1 MRTILF
7 VNDDEELLNRL
18 RAMILDKTVQ
28 CFFSSNVD
36 KALQIMENKEIA
48 LVVADVEMEA
58 LSGREFFEMIS
69 GRYPKTILMVMSD
82 TEHIQEAIAIHNDLH
97 TNKLLVKPWQSADE
111 FVKWLM
117 SGLDAYNAA
126 ETQRELAK
134 ELEERSDKYKQILF
148 DTSNVLN
155 DRLEGYHKIE
165 ETFSKMLSVIVQEYE
180 SGLNAGEIKC
190 ISEYENMLITH
201 FTQIF
206 FVGISEQQ
214 SFGQALRNHYHD
226 VSENRYFLYEQEG
239 EQEIEKENFQ
249 NIRFLIQTVTDY
261 YGLLYPTFRAKVSL
275 QEYQDTHYM
284 INVLYEL
291 PGYEVMEQAGV
302 FMRKILNRMLENYAS
317 RYVYGEKNH
326 VQQYKIYVLKN
337 H

>member
-28 CFFSSNVD
+28 CFFTSNVE
-36 KALQIMENKEIA
+36 KALQIMEQNEIA
-48 LVVADVEMEA
+48 LVVADVDMKA

-82 TEHIQEAIAIHNDLH
+82 TEHVQEAIGIHNDIH
-97 TNKLLVKPWQSADE
+97 TNKLLMKPWQSADE

-117 SGLDAYNAA
+117 SGLDAYNMA
-126 ETQRELAK
+126 ETQREMAK
-134 ELEERSDKYKQILF
+134 ELEERSEKYKQILF

-165 ETFSKMLSVIVQEYE
+165 EAFSKMLSTIIQEYK
-180 SGLNAGEIKC
+180 SSMNAGEIKC
-190 ISEYENMLITH
+190 ITDYENSLMAH
-201 FTQIF
+201 FVQTYFI
-206 FVGISEQQ
+206 GISEQE
-214 SFGQALRNHYHD
+214 SFGTALRNHYHEISD
-226 VSENRYFLYEQEG
+226 NRYFLYENEV
-239 EQEIEKENFQ
+239 EHEIEKESFQ
-249 NIRFLIQTVTDY
+249 NIRFLIQAVTDY
-261 YGLLYPTFRAKVSL
+261 YGLLYPTFRAKVVL

-291 PGYEVMEQAGV
+291 PGYEIMEQAGI
-302 FMRKILNRMLENYAS
+302 FMRKILNQMLDNYSS
-317 RYVYGEKNH
+317 RYAYGEKNH
-326 VQQYKIYVLKN
+326 IQQYKIYMIRN
-337 H
+337 D

>member
-134 ELEERSDKYKQILF
+134 GAKQRQ
-148 DTSNVLN
+148 VL
-155 DRLEGYHKIE
+155 
-165 ETFSKMLSVIVQEYE
+165 
-180 SGLNAGEIKC
+180 
-190 ISEYENMLITH
+190 
-201 FTQIF
+201 
-206 FVGISEQQ
+206 
-214 SFGQALRNHYHD
+214 ALRFH
-226 VSENRYFLYEQEG
+226 G
-239 EQEIEKENFQ
+239 
-249 NIRFLIQTVTDY
+249 
-261 YGLLYPTFRAKVSL
+261 G
-275 QEYQDTHYM
+275 
-284 INVLYEL
+284 
-291 PGYEVMEQAGV
+291 
-302 FMRKILNRMLENYAS
+302 
-317 RYVYGEKNH
+317 
-326 VQQYKIYVLKN
+326 
-337 H
+337 